1 MGASTGPGMLREET
15 LFVVSLPLAAS
26 QKVYRNRM
34 ACIDT
39 ATNTVKKGATG
50 VSTLVRIGTFLDSVD
65 NSAGTGTVQCMVRL
79 EKEIRAQWWDNAT
92 GAATITLAGLWN
104 NAYVVDDHTVGGT
117 AGSNGVAGRIWD
129 VDSVKGVLVQAIHDQ
144 QTL

>member
-15 LFVVSLPLAAS
+15 LFVLSLPLAAT

-34 ACIDT
+34 ACVDT
-39 ATNTVKKGATG
+39 STNTIKAGAAS

-65 NSAGTGTVQCMVRL
+65 NSAGTGSLQCQVRL

-92 GAATITLAGLWN
+92 GSAKIALTDFWK
-104 NAYVVDDHTVGGT
+104 NAYVNDDHTVGIT
-117 AGSNGVAGRIWD
+117 SGSNGVAGRIWD
-129 VDSVKGVLVQAIHDQ
+129 VDAVKGVLVQAIHDT